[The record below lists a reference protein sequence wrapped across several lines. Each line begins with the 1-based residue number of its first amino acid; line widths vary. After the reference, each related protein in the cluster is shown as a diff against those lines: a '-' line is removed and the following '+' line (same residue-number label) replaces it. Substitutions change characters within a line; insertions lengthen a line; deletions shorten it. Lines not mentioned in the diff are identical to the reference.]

1 VKFLEKLMMIFPF
14 TKFPFFNSQPT
25 VQKSMVLIQV
35 SFVKTVVI
43 VAQGGKTLL
52 MSAAVFPVGL
62 CCIAYW
68 SSTMMETS
76 SMVMSILESAA
87 ISSVVKVA
95 ASVVSSFESQM
106 IKKVK
111 ATRAASTIFFV
122 FKNKQVL
129 G

>member
-1 VKFLEKLMMIFPF
+1 
-14 TKFPFFNSQPT
+14 
-25 VQKSMVLIQV
+25 
-35 SFVKTVVI
+35 
-43 VAQGGKTLL
+43 
-52 MSAAVFPVGL
+52 
-62 CCIAYW
+62 
-68 SSTMMETS
+68 
-76 SMVMSILESAA
+76 MVMSILESAA